1 MNIDANVICRIC
13 LQSERLFHSIF
24 EELQSLLLVDIVTQ
38 IANISI
44 NKDDKLPQQICHDC
58 TTKFIAASDI
68 RRLAIESDCF
78 LKENLRTLF
87 KEPQEDGSEI
97 SLQKSPSWA
106 DEQQEL
112 KKTRNAEIAEAERN
126 QISCDGS
133 KEDEDH
139 EEALEEFSC
148 ETCGKVFQSHLSM
161 RRHTKYHLLDRIKCP
176 LCPRNFS
183 QMSNLKR
190 HLIVHSDMKE
200 FHCDRCSELFGS
212 ISALYEH
219 IKNHI
224 NTPDS
229 TPSDYVMR
237 CEVCRDFSTASYVEF
252 RNHMRREHQVSGTIR
267 PFICCICGIRF
278 TSKQGMFR
286 HIDNIHENNRRNL
299 RNRDKNFL
307 CTTCGKSFY
316 TNFHLEVHV
325 RSHTGQRPFK
335 CQHPDC
341 HRAFSQ
347 LSGLKMHTYTHT
359 GEKPFCCKICGKSFN
374 QYGHVREHM
383 LIHSDIRPHVCK
395 ICNHS
400 FRVKGNLT
408 AHMMIH
414 SGKKPYICSLC
425 FKSFAQGSKLRQH
438 MDKKHPN

>member
-1 MNIDANVICRIC
+1 MKTRTKRPRDG
-13 LQSERLFHSIF
+13 IF
-24 EELQSLLLVDIVTQ
+24 LGVLSHKTVVELEK
-38 IANISI
+38 I

-58 TTKFIAASDI
+58 TTKFIAANDI

-78 LKENLRTLF
+78 LKGNLRKLL
-87 KEPQEDGSEI
+87 KEPQEDGSEV
-97 SLQKSPSWA
+97 SLQKPPSWV

-112 KKTRNAEIAEAERN
+112 KKTRNAEITEAERN
-126 QISCDGS
+126 QISCDGN

-139 EEALEEFSC
+139 EETLGEFSC

-267 PFICCICGIRF
+267 PFICCIW
-278 TSKQGMFR
+278 
-286 HIDNIHENNRRNL
+286 
-299 RNRDKNFL
+299 
-307 CTTCGKSFY
+307 
-316 TNFHLEVHV
+316 
-325 RSHTGQRPFK
+325 
-335 CQHPDC
+335 
-341 HRAFSQ
+341 
-347 LSGLKMHTYTHT
+347 
-359 GEKPFCCKICGKSFN
+359 
-374 QYGHVREHM
+374 
-383 LIHSDIRPHVCK
+383 
-395 ICNHS
+395 
-400 FRVKGNLT
+400 NLT